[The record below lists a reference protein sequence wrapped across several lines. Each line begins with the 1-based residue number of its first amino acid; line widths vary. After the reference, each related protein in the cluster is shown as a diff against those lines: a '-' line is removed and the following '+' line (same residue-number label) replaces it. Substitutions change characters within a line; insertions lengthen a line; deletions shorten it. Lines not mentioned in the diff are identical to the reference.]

1 MREYLNE
8 IEAQE
13 VIHGWLECYVDA
25 LRVADPCGDQP
36 MLSVADEIE
45 RDLQAHLDVFQPE
58 MVGIKRI
65 RESITQG
72 SVELSYNGALIERF
86 GDDIR
91 IVPKD
96 ASPHEYGEECGGF
109 AGLPDWRWI
118 AAAKRFF
125 YEGRRD
131 GHRLYPPLKTRD
143 AQGLM
148 TAFES
153 AVEKVRRLRV
163 PIFDSKSWV
172 GDLNRVHAKA
182 MAAGYMSGLPFRAVG
197 HQVSM
202 LSGQVYAEI
211 YWAER
216 RHDRKM
222 DPREYLPR
230 LMATLD
236 KAIHEGRVT
245 EDINERGAVVTIG
258 YISEERFAKFADS
271 ACGWEYLSTGREPYS
286 QVAVNIEERR
296 ITSYSEGDHATA
308 ECPTDEAFCKELA
321 HTVQFWQSVNPSV
334 VDDMTDRLKA
344 WLARPEAGFEC
355 MPNNKGDGLR
365 ESRPRF

>member
-25 LRVADPCGDQP
+25 LRADRTMESAD
-36 MLSVADEIE
+36 LLAIADEIE
-45 RDLQAHLDVFQPE
+45 RDLQSHLDVFQPE
-58 MVGIKRI
+58 KVGIKRL
-65 RESITQG
+65 RMSTTQG
-72 SVELSYNGALIERF
+72 SVELSYNGTLIERF
-86 GDDIR
+86 GDDVR

-96 ASPHEYGEECGGF
+96 ASPHEYGEVSGGF
-109 AGLPDWRWI
+109 AGLPDRHWI
-118 AAAKRFF
+118 DCVKRFF

-131 GHRLYPPLKTRD
+131 GHRVYPPLRTRD
-143 AQGLM
+143 TQGLM
-148 TAFES
+148 AAFES

-172 GDLNRVHAKA
+172 GDINRVHAKA
-182 MAAGYMSGLPFRAVG
+182 ISAGYMSGLPFRAVG
-197 HQVSM
+197 HQVAK

-211 YWAER
+211 HWAER
-216 RHDRKM
+216 RQDRKL

-230 LMATLD
+230 LMATLE

-245 EDINERGAVVTIG
+245 EDFNERGAIVTRG

-271 ACGWEYLSTGREPYS
+271 ACGWEHLSTGSEPYS

-308 ECPTDEAFCKELA
+308 ECPTDEVFCRELA
-321 HTVQFWQSVNPSV
+321 HTVQFWLAVNPPV
-334 VDDMTDRLKA
+334 LDDMTDGLKA
-344 WLARPEAGFEC
+344 WLERPEANFEC
-355 MPNNKGDGLR
+355 SKQAA
-365 ESRPRF
+365 RPAA

>member
-8 IEAQE
+8 IDAQE

-25 LRVADPCGDQP
+25 LRTDHCGDQA
-36 MLSVADEIE
+36 MLALADEIE
-45 RDLQAHLDVFQPE
+45 RDLQAHQDVFQPE
-58 MVGIKRI
+58 KLGIKRI
-65 RESITQG
+65 RMSTTQG
-72 SVELSYNGALIERF
+72 SVELSYNGTLIERF
-86 GDDIR
+86 GDDVR
-91 IVPKD
+91 IVHKD
-96 ASPHEYGEECGGF
+96 ASPCEYGEESGGF
-109 AGLPDWRWI
+109 AGLPDRHWVDC
-118 AAAKRFF
+118 AKRFF

-148 TAFES
+148 AAFEA
-153 AVEKVRRLRV
+153 AVEKVRHLRA

-197 HQVSM
+197 HQVAM

-216 RHDRKM
+216 RQDWKL

-230 LMATLD
+230 LMATLER
-236 KAIHEGRVT
+236 AIHDGRVT
-245 EDINERGAVVTIG
+245 EDINERGAILTRG

-271 ACGWEYLSTGREPYS
+271 ACGWEHLSTGSEPYS

-308 ECPTDEAFCKELA
+308 ECPTDEAFCRELA
-321 HTVQFWQSVNPSV
+321 HTVQFWQAVNPSV
-334 VDDMTDRLKA
+334 VDDMTDGIKA
-344 WLARPEAGFEC
+344 WLARPESNFEFAGS
-355 MPNNKGDGLR
+355 KA
-365 ESRPRF
+365 SRPAA